1 MHDKPKESDWKAFR
15 KLVPEVRERYLKA
28 RIEEFSSLLHDGEL
42 NATEKFW
49 ELEERSS
56 EISKILR
63 TCLDG
68 HSRSKMGLFIGLM
81 LGHEFMTQDD
91 LSVFSSELREQM
103 LRRISL

>member
-1 MHDKPKESDWKAFR
+1 MHEKPKESDWKAFR
-15 KLVPEVRERYLKA
+15 KLVPEIRERYLQA
-28 RIEEFSSLLHDGEL
+28 RIEEFSSVLHNEEL

-49 ELEERSS
+49 ELEKRAS
-56 EISKILR
+56 ETSKILR

-68 HSRSKMGLFIGLM
+68 HSRSKMELFIGVMFRHDLM
-81 LGHEFMTQDD
+81 TKDD